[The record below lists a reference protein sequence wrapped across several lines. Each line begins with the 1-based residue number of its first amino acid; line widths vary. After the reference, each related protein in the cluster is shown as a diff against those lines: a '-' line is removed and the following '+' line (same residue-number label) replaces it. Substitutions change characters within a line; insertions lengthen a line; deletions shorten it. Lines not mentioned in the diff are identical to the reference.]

1 MQNELHIQLKPDV
14 FELPEDILSGFPFLT
29 GQSIASASNFMIV
42 IDLGDEED
50 TNYEQDWYLN
60 SNEAVESYF
69 VLGD

>member
-14 FELPEDILSGFPFLT
+14 FELPEDILANFPYLP
-29 GQSIASASNFMIV
+29 GQSIIKASSSLV
-42 IDLGDEED
+42 VVSLGDEDD

-60 SNEAVESYF
+60 SSEAVESYF